1 MKKITKSIFGMVSF
15 SPLALIACG
24 GPVNEFAHNKEII
37 VAVDPAQTNYW
48 KQNIEEF
55 NKTDSATKNG
65 FKIRTIS
72 KNVFAAL
79 DFSTVGHTDTNN
91 TPDIFYAPQDRI
103 TDLVQGGAVSYL
115 NDFLPNLFDEITTQ
129 IGATS
134 TEKENMKNFGT
145 VFGLKNNRVHSEFVG
160 IQHNKEGIVLASTEN
175 EDQTRKILQNADT
188 DSLAELVEKGEGLF
202 RIQDFW
208 YGNGVLAG
216 ALEKIAQRENLKDE
230 DGKPL
235 NLMSKLL
242 YTKNNQFT
250 SGLLH
255 SDIDP
260 AVDSNL
266 KPENNEYEQ
275 YFREAFKSVAKIYYP
290 VFKAAYGSEADFK
303 NSIWSKKGISQ
314 ADLAQIIK
322 SDMNVTQNTIFRLMK
337 EKKLKF
343 AIIGTWDVQNS
354 EKSADAKSFFNIT
367 KATNETDFKQAL
379 GSWSFLIN
387 SRNNSSSPERKQA
400 LNDLFKIMFSAK
412 TNTAYFQDDSKI
424 PFVKSLTNQIKQE
437 VERINQPLNVK
448 FETLKKD
455 LQYTDDNEIENAI
468 NAQIQKTANPKYI
481 NQTVESNWDKTTNQ
495 DASSEENYLTFGARI
510 ETGNLDA
517 SLVESANKINQ
528 LIEKYQKFAAI
539 RNTLATIFG
548 QTDLSK
554 FTGNGESW
562 QIDQSFFKVGI
573 KDAKA
578 GKYDLDIS
586 QSDTTAHV
594 RKVEA
599 FLFGANGDEQS
610 EKDQKI
616 EKYSKLILDNNH
628 DLAKLEASI
637 AAEIKE
643 IQEKAKLIA
652 KTPADDATIEKIAR
666 AYLNNYVSAALIRSF
681 VSPETIKQTK
691 AQKTTTKSGQTVDKY
706 TLGDAEEIINEYLKS
721 KSFDKILNVIDSD
734 KTIENQGVGILNT
747 DNSRFDRSNPQ
758 FSSTVWSAWN
768 DQTFGSE
775 VFHKSVLSK
784 IKSEED
790 FAKIFFDKVAIEYYK
805 KILLANQGTS
815 RVIVNFS

>member
-1 MKKITKSIFGMVSF
+1 
-15 SPLALIACG
+15 
-24 GPVNEFAHNKEII
+24 
-37 VAVDPAQTNYW
+37 
-48 KQNIEEF
+48 
-55 NKTDSATKNG
+55 
-65 FKIRTIS
+65 
-72 KNVFAAL
+72 
-79 DFSTVGHTDTNN
+79 
-91 TPDIFYAPQDRI
+91 
-103 TDLVQGGAVSYL
+103 
-115 NDFLPNLFDEITTQ
+115 
-129 IGATS
+129 
-134 TEKENMKNFGT
+134 
-145 VFGLKNNRVHSEFVG
+145 
-160 IQHNKEGIVLASTEN
+160 
-175 EDQTRKILQNADT
+175 
-188 DSLAELVEKGEGLF
+188 
-202 RIQDFW
+202 
-208 YGNGVLAG
+208 
-216 ALEKIAQRENLKDE
+216 
-230 DGKPL
+230 
-235 NLMSKLL
+235 
-242 YTKNNQFT
+242 
-250 SGLLH
+250 
-255 SDIDP
+255 
-260 AVDSNL
+260 
-266 KPENNEYEQ
+266 
-275 YFREAFKSVAKIYYP
+275 
-290 VFKAAYGSEADFK
+290 
-303 NSIWSKKGISQ
+303 
-314 ADLAQIIK
+314 
-322 SDMNVTQNTIFRLMK
+322 MK

-354 EKSADAKSFFNIT
+354 EKSANAKSFFNIT

-424 PFVKSLTNQIKQE
+424 PFVKALTNQIKQE
-437 VERINQPLNVK
+437 VEKINQPLSVK

-455 LQYTDDNEIENAI
+455 LGYTDDNEIENAI

-481 NQTVESNWDKTTNQ
+481 NQTIESNWDKTTNP

-510 ETGNLDA
+510 ETDNLDA

-628 DLAKLEASI
+628 DLTKLEASI
-637 AAEIKE
+637 TAEIKE

-652 KTPADDATIEKIAR
+652 KNPAADATIEKIAR

-706 TLGDAEEIINEYLKS
+706 TLGDAEKIISEYLKS

-734 KTIENQGVGILNT
+734 KAIENQGVGILNT

-758 FSSTVWSAWN
+758 FSSTVWGAWN

-775 VFHKSVLSK
+775 VFHKSVLGK
-784 IKSEED
+784 IKNEED

>member
-1 MKKITKSIFGMVSF
+1 M
-15 SPLALIACG
+15 
-24 GPVNEFAHNKEII
+24 
-37 VAVDPAQTNYW
+37 
-48 KQNIEEF
+48 
-55 NKTDSATKNG
+55 
-65 FKIRTIS
+65 
-72 KNVFAAL
+72 
-79 DFSTVGHTDTNN
+79 
-91 TPDIFYAPQDRI
+91 
-103 TDLVQGGAVSYL
+103 
-115 NDFLPNLFDEITTQ
+115 
-129 IGATS
+129 
-134 TEKENMKNFGT
+134 
-145 VFGLKNNRVHSEFVG
+145 
-160 IQHNKEGIVLASTEN
+160 
-175 EDQTRKILQNADT
+175 
-188 DSLAELVEKGEGLF
+188 
-202 RIQDFW
+202 
-208 YGNGVLAG
+208 
-216 ALEKIAQRENLKDE
+216 
-230 DGKPL
+230 
-235 NLMSKLL
+235 
-242 YTKNNQFT
+242 
-250 SGLLH
+250 
-255 SDIDP
+255 
-260 AVDSNL
+260 
-266 KPENNEYEQ
+266 
-275 YFREAFKSVAKIYYP
+275 AKIYYP
-290 VFKAAYGSEADFK
+290 VFKAAYGSEADYK

-510 ETGNLDA
+510 ETENLDS
-517 SLVESANKINQ
+517 SLVESANKINT

-616 EKYSKLILDNNH
+616 EKYSKLILENNH
-628 DLAKLEASI
+628 DLSKLEASI

-652 KTPADDATIEKIAR
+652 KNPADDATIEKIAR